1 MVEPSPPL
9 RNQAIKPPLAWCFL
23 PDIDGCLSYMRMC
36 APCDIAHVSCGFA
49 RFRTLFLY
57 PKFLIF
63 LIIISL
69 SLWHSFCVS
78 FCKRNHHEDKE
89 LSIHSMGACSHEC
102 SSRHAAARPE
112 GYHCD
117 GAAAVAIGAE
127 CPQYLSVCLL
137 GLSVSSGQL
146 SAFAFPLIFTLY

>member
-23 PDIDGCLSYMRMC
+23 PEIETDAYHIEDVRTVRYRTSF
-36 APCDIAHVSCGFA
+36 V
-49 RFRTLFLY
+49 RFRTSFVRFRTFFLY
-57 PKFLIF
+57 LEFLIL
-63 LIIISL
+63 LIIMLL

-78 FCKRNHHEDKE
+78 FCKSNHHEDKE
-89 LSIHSMGACSHEC
+89 LPIHSMDACSHEC

-137 GLSVSSGQL
+137 GLSVSSC
-146 SAFAFPLIFTLY
+146 

>member
-1 MVEPSPPL
+1 MVEPSPLL
-9 RNQAIKPPLAWCFL
+9 RSQVRKPPLAWCFL
-23 PDIDGCLSYMRMC
+23 PDRDGCYHIENVR
-36 APCDIAHVSCGFA
+36 IVRNRTHFV

-78 FCKRNHHEDKE
+78 FCKRNHHEEKE
-89 LSIHSMGACSHEC
+89 LSIHSMGACSPEC
-102 SSRHAAARPE
+102 SSRHFAARPG

-146 SAFAFPLIFTLY
+146 SAFAFSLIFTLY

>member
-23 PDIDGCLSYMRMC
+23 PEIETDAYHIEDVRTVRYRTSF
-36 APCDIAHVSCGFA
+36 V
-49 RFRTLFLY
+49 RFRTFFLY
-57 PKFLIF
+57 LEFLIL
-63 LIIISL
+63 LIIMLL

-78 FCKRNHHEDKE
+78 FCKRNHHEEKE
-89 LSIHSMGACSHEC
+89 LSIHSMGACSPEC
-102 SSRHAAARPE
+102 SSRHFAARLCS
-112 GYHCD
+112 YHCD